1 MYSPRFQSVGISD
14 APNIISLC
22 VSQSYFLG
30 IISLAVE
37 TAATQPKPAFAGS
50 RNMRANFTQ
59 LYVHCVWA
67 TWDRLPLI
75 TPDIQ
80 KVIYASIIGKCHQ
93 LGGTVIAIGGIEEH
107 VHLLT
112 EIPPTLSVSDLIK
125 NIKGS
130 SSYLINHKI
139 KFCEFF
145 NWQGSYR
152 AFTVSHNDIDT
163 VAKYVRNQAFHHR
176 NKSVFS
182 DWELPSG

>member
-1 MYSPRFQSVGISD
+1 
-14 APNIISLC
+14 
-22 VSQSYFLG
+22 
-30 IISLAVE
+30 
-37 TAATQPKPAFAGS
+37 
-50 RNMRANFTQ
+50 MRGNFTQ

-80 KVIYASIIGKCHQ
+80 EVIYASIIRQCDQ

-112 EIPPTLSVSDLIK
+112 GIPPTLSVSDLIK

-130 SSYLINHKI
+130 SSHLINHKI
-139 KFCEFF
+139 NPGEFF
-145 NWQGSYR
+145 KWQGSYG
-152 AFTVSHNDIDT
+152 AFTVSYKDIDT
-163 VAKYVRNQAFHHR
+163 VANYVRNQAFHHR